1 MDLTSAHLG
10 LGRDEFVANLTE
22 AKLLP
27 EDELARVAADES
39 ADVMKLAD
47 DLISAGLITPYQLD
61 ALISGRLSDLKL
73 GNYDL
78 LAKLGAGG
86 MGTVFKARHRR
97 MKRVVAIKV
106 LSAHLCTD
114 TAFVSRFQREVET
127 VARLG
132 HPNVVMAYD
141 ADEAEMGHF
150 LVMEFVDGRD
160 LASEVEKAGTLSVP
174 RAVDYTIQAA
184 RGLAYAHT
192 QGIVHRDVKPHNL
205 LLDRSGV
212 VKLTDLGLARLNSA
226 ATAGKGG
233 LTQAGGILGTV
244 DYMAPEQA
252 VDSAAIDARADI
264 YGLGCTLY
272 FLLAGTPPYTGPTLV
287 SVLLKHRDAAVPLLR
302 RVRPDVTAE
311 LEAVCARMMAK
322 AVGDRYQTMSEVIAA
337 LEPFAPLV
345 SDSPPRAA
353 VAGNAP
359 RPDMSAP
366 PAGGTPPGTV
376 SVLLVEPS
384 RVQSAIIRQYLE
396 AQGMT
401 VCRAVTTGADAL
413 AAVQVDHP
421 TSVVASIH
429 LADMSGVELAEQAR
443 AATKSDSPAFV
454 LISSEADANEQGVVP
469 RHLNRVTSLAKPFTP
484 NQLVQALNYV
494 TGLSVAVRSSVT
506 VTGLS
511 MVRASNSLVMAAKA
525 KPTRSALRV
534 LLVDDSSTARLHER
548 QVLGG
553 LGFAAFTDAA
563 DGAQGIAAATQEKF
577 DLIVTDYNM
586 PLIDGRAL
594 VSYLKHHPPTAA
606 VPVLVVTSETDPA
619 VLDPLR
625 AMGVAAILDKGFA
638 AAAVKP
644 VVDQLFGA

>member
-10 LGRDEFVANLTE
+10 LGRDEFIANLTE

-27 EDELARVAADES
+27 EDDLARLVADES
-39 ADVMKLAD
+39 ADVMKMAD
-47 DLISAGLITPYQLD
+47 DLLAAGLLTAYQLD
-61 ALISGRLSDLKL
+61 ALTGGRVSDLKL

-97 MKRVVAIKV
+97 MKREVAIKV
-106 LSAHLCTD
+106 LAAHLCSD
-114 TAFVSRFQREVET
+114 SGFVQRFQREVET

-150 LVMEFVDGRD
+150 LVMEFVNGRD
-160 LASEVEKAGTLSVP
+160 LASEVEKAGTLSIP
-174 RAVDYTIQAA
+174 RAVDYTVQAA

-205 LLDRSGV
+205 LLDQTGT
-212 VKLTDLGLARLNSA
+212 VKLTDLGLARLNTA

-272 FLLAGTPPYTGPTLV
+272 FLLAGTPPYTGQTLV

-302 RVRPDVTAE
+302 RVRPDVPAE

-322 AVGDRYQTMSEVIAA
+322 GVADRYQTMSEVIAA
-337 LEPFAPLV
+337 LEPFAPAV
-345 SDSPPRAA
+345 GGPPPAA
-353 VAGNAP
+353 PVAGNAP
-359 RPDMSAP
+359 RPDV
-366 PAGGTPPGTV
+366 AGGTAPGSV

-401 VCRAVTTGADAL
+401 VCRAVATGADAL
-413 AAVQVDHP
+413 AAIQVDRP
-421 TSVVASIH
+421 MGVVASIH
-429 LADMSGVELAEQAR
+429 LADMSGVELAERAR
-443 AATKSDSPAFV
+443 TATQSDSPAFV
-454 LISSEADANEQGVVP
+454 LISSETDADEQALP
-469 RHLNRVTSLAKPFTP
+469 RRLNRVTMLGKPFTP
-484 NQLVQALNYV
+484 DQLVQALNFV

-506 VTGLS
+506 VTVTGLS
-511 MVRASNSLVMAAKA
+511 MVKGSNSLVMAARG
-525 KPTRSALRV
+525 KPSRAALRV

-553 LGFAAFTDAA
+553 LGFANFSDAA
-563 DGAQGIAAATQEKF
+563 DGAQGIAAATREKF
-577 DLIVTDYNM
+577 DLIVTDFNM

-625 AMGVAAILDKGFA
+625 ALGVAAILDKGFA

-644 VVDQLFGA
+644 IVDQLFGA

>member
-10 LGRDEFVANLTE
+10 LGRDEFIANLTE

-27 EDELARVAADES
+27 EEELARIVADES
-39 ADVMKLAD
+39 SDVMKLAD
-47 DLISAGLITPYQLD
+47 DLLNSGLITDYQQT
-61 ALISGRLSDLKL
+61 ALTTGRLSDLKL

-97 MKRVVAIKV
+97 LKRVAAIKV
-106 LSAHLCTD
+106 LAAHLCTD
-114 TAFVSRFQREVET
+114 AAFVQRFQREVET

-160 LASEVEKAGTLSVP
+160 LASEVEKAGKLSVP
-174 RAVDYTIQAA
+174 RAADYIIQAA

-205 LLDRSGV
+205 LLDRSGL
-212 VKLTDLGLARLNSA
+212 VKVTDLGLARLNSA
-226 ATAGKGG
+226 ATAGAGG

-302 RVRPDVTAE
+302 RVRPDVPAG

-337 LEPFAPLV
+337 LEPFAPASSGV
-345 SDSPPRAA
+345 PAP

-359 RPDMSAP
+359 RPDLTAASS
-366 PAGGTPPGTV
+366 GSTPPGTV

-401 VCRAVTTGADAL
+401 VCRAVTTGADAM
-413 AAVQVDHP
+413 AAIQIDRP
-421 TSVVASIH
+421 TSVVASLH
-429 LADMSGVELAEQAR
+429 LADLSGVELAEQSR
-443 AATKSDSPAFV
+443 AATKTDSPAFV
-454 LISSEADANEQGVVP
+454 LISSETDADEQAVP
-469 RHLNRVTSLAKPFTP
+469 RHLNRVTMLAKPFTP
-484 NQLVQALNYV
+484 DQLVQALNYV

-506 VTGLS
+506 
-511 MVRASNSLVMAAKA
+511 
-525 KPTRSALRV
+525 
-534 LLVDDSSTARLHER
+534 
-548 QVLGG
+548 
-553 LGFAAFTDAA
+553 
-563 DGAQGIAAATQEKF
+563 
-577 DLIVTDYNM
+577 
-586 PLIDGRAL
+586 
-594 VSYLKHHPPTAA
+594 
-606 VPVLVVTSETDPA
+606 
-619 VLDPLR
+619 
-625 AMGVAAILDKGFA
+625 
-638 AAAVKP
+638 
-644 VVDQLFGA
+644 

>member
-10 LGRDEFVANLTE
+10 LGRDEFIANLAD
-22 AKLLP
+22 AKLLSD
-27 EDELARVAADES
+27 DELARISADES
-39 ADVMKLAD
+39 ADAMKLAD
-47 DLISAGLITPYQLD
+47 DLVTSGALTPFQLD
-61 ALISGRLSDLKL
+61 AITSGRLSDLKL

-86 MGTVFKARHRR
+86 MGTVFKARHRKL
-97 MKRVVAIKV
+97 KRVAAIKV

-160 LASEVEKAGTLSVP
+160 LASEVEKAGKVSVS
-174 RAVDYTIQAA
+174 RAADYIIQAA

-205 LLDRSGV
+205 LLDRSGL
-212 VKLTDLGLARLNSA
+212 VKVTDLGLARLNSA
-226 ATAGKGG
+226 ATAGAGG

-302 RVRPDVTAE
+302 RVRPDVPAE

-337 LEPFAPLV
+337 LEPFAPAGV
-345 SDSPPRAA
+345 GMPTPAP

-359 RPDMSAP
+359 RPDLTPEAAP
-366 PAGGTPPGTV
+366 TSSGSTPPGTV

-401 VCRAVTTGADAL
+401 VCRAVTTGTDAL

-421 TSVVASIH
+421 TSVVASVH
-429 LADMSGVELAEQAR
+429 LSDMTGVELIELAR
-443 AATKSDSPAFV
+443 AATQSDSPAFV
-454 LISSEADANEQGVVP
+454 LVSSEADDGVP
-469 RHLNRVTSLAKPFTP
+469 PHLNRATVLAKPFTP
-484 NQLVQALNYV
+484 DQLVQALNHV

-511 MVRASNSLVMAAKA
+511 MAKGSASIMMAT
-525 KPTRSALRV
+525 KPKPGRSALRV
-534 LLVDDSSTARLHER
+534 LLVDDSATARLHQR

-553 LGFAAFTDAA
+553 LGFAAFSDAA
-563 DGAQGIAAATQEKF
+563 DGAQGIAAATQERF

-594 VSYLKHHPPTAA
+594 VSYLKHYPPTAA

-625 AMGVAAILDKGFA
+625 ALGVAAILDKGFPPA
-638 AAAVKP
+638 TVKP
-644 VVDQLFGA
+644 LVDQLFGA

>member
-10 LGRDEFVANLTE
+10 LGRDELIANLTD
-22 AKLLP
+22 AKLLS
-27 EDELARVAADES
+27 DDDLARISADES
-39 ADVMKLAD
+39 ADAMTLAD
-47 DLISAGLITPYQLD
+47 DLVTSGLLTAYQLD
-61 ALISGRLSDLKL
+61 AITGGRLSDLKL

-114 TAFVSRFQREVET
+114 KAFVSRFQREVET

-160 LASEVEKAGTLSVP
+160 LASEVEKTGKLSVP
-174 RAVDYTIQAA
+174 RAADYTIQAA

-205 LLDRSGV
+205 LLDRSGL
-212 VKLTDLGLARLNSA
+212 VKVTDLGLARLNSA
-226 ATAGKGG
+226 ATAGAGG

-272 FLLAGTPPYTGPTLV
+272 FLLTGTPPYTGPTLV

-302 RVRPDVTAE
+302 RVRPDVPAE

-337 LEPFAPLV
+337 LEPFAPAGGM
-345 SDSPPRAA
+345 PTA
-353 VAGNAP
+353 VPMAVV
-359 RPDMSAP
+359 AP
-366 PAGGTPPGTV
+366 PPDVSPGAAPSSSGSTPPGTV

-413 AAVQVDHP
+413 AAIQVDRP
-421 TSVVASIH
+421 TSVVASVH
-429 LADMSGVELAEQAR
+429 LADTTGVELIERAR
-443 AATKSDSPAFV
+443 AATQSDSPAFV
-454 LISSEADANEQGVVP
+454 LVSSEAEDVVP
-469 RHLNRVTSLAKPFTP
+469 PHLNRATVLTKPFTP
-484 NQLVQALNYV
+484 DQLVQALNHV

-511 MVRASNSLVMAAKA
+511 MAKGSMSLMTAARAR
-525 KPTRSALRV
+525 PPRSALRV
-534 LLVDDSSTARLHER
+534 LLVDDSATARLHQR
-548 QVLGG
+548 QVLSG
-553 LGFAAFTDAA
+553 LGFAAFSDAA
-563 DGAQGIAAATQEKF
+563 DGAQGIAAATQERF

-594 VSYLKHHPPTAA
+594 VSYLKHYPPTAT

-625 AMGVAAILDKGFA
+625 ALGVAAVLDKGFPA
-638 AAAVKP
+638 ATVKP
-644 VVDQLFGA
+644 LVDQLFGA